1 MPKWTLGILSLS
13 ERQVSLTRLLG
24 ILEPQLS
31 DQIEVIIY
39 LNDGEY
45 SIGRLRQTILD
56 EAAGEYISFID
67 DDDMIPE
74 DFVATILPYL
84 DGVVDYIGFKVDL
97 FDNGERKRP
106 VYHSLAYPNWHE
118 DDKGY
123 YRGITHLN
131 PLRTELARQSKF
143 LDISMGEDEAWAS
156 NINAK
161 TEHFINRPMYTYLHQ
176 TPQPITQSTHIR
188 IRRPK

>member
-1 MPKWTLGILSLS
+1 MPRWTIGILSVS
-13 ERQVSLTRLLG
+13 VRRVSLTKLLG
-24 ILEPQLS
+24 VLTPQLNK
-31 DQIEVIIY
+31 DTEVIIY
-39 LNDGEY
+39 LNDGEH
-45 SIGRLRQTILD
+45 SIGKLRQTILD

-97 FDNGERKRP
+97 FDNGERKKP

-143 LDISMGEDEAWAS
+143 PDVSMGEDEAWTTG
-156 NINAK
+156 INAK
-161 TEHFINRPMYTYLHQ
+161 TEVFIDRPMYTYLHE
-176 TPQPITQSTHIR
+176 TPQPITESPYIR